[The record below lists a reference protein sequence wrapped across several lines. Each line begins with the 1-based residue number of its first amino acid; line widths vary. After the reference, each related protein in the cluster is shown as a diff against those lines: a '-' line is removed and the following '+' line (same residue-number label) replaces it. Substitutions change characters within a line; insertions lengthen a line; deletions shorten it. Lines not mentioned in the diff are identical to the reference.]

1 MATFLTADW
10 HLGEDRLEILQR
22 PFDSALHMIDSL
34 VERHN
39 SIVMPDDEVIVV
51 GDVLYQNAP
60 KYCLDHVGKFN
71 GRKTLIRGNHDRHL
85 SDEELQPY
93 FERIIPDG
101 GGIELEV
108 DGIPCYATH
117 YPTQGKV
124 DRFNLVGHIHMTWK
138 HQLNMLNVGVD
149 VHHFYP
155 LPLDKVP
162 FHFTAI
168 NEYYDEDVWVAYR
181 EVNKDYRGIRGKP
194 GRYFQE
200 PGNFMWGPELGK

>member
-1 MATFLTADW
+1 MTTFLTADW

-22 PFDSALHMIDSL
+22 PFISRENMIFEL
-34 VERHN
+34 MERHN
-39 SIVMPDDEVIVV
+39 ELVLPDDEVIVV
-51 GDVLYQNAP
+51 GDACYQKAP
-60 KYCLDHVGKFN
+60 ECLKLVSKFN
-71 GRKTLIRGNHDRHL
+71 GRKTLIRGNHDRVF
-85 SDEELQPY
+85 SDEDLEPY

-108 DGIPCYATH
+108 SQIPCYATH
-117 YPTQGKV
+117 YPTQGRP

-155 LPLDKVP
+155 LNVDKVP
-162 FHFTAI
+162 FHLKAI
-168 NEYYDEDVWVAYR
+168 SDYYDEDVWVAYR
-181 EVNKDYRGIRGKP
+181 KVNKEFRGIRGKP

-200 PGNFMWGPELGK
+200 EGNHMWGPKLGDE